1 MSDTQNKYEYDFQ
14 FKTSRKV
21 SESIGKTEEFIE
33 NINSKQNKYFT
44 EKIDFVRTNSPVK
57 KYVEFISLL
66 DPKEIPSFPDL
77 LNNLDKYMRK
87 ELESDSI
94 PREPFSKIVENI
106 TKTYSPEELAIIA
119 AQHYK
124 SFLLKTAVLDTNS
137 NKLLLLELSFQ
148 DQEEKPGI
156 KLFKQ
161 FLLFAKDNNR
171 LKDVL
176 TEDTFE
182 LLLDFFT
189 RGK

>member
-1 MSDTQNKYEYDFQ
+1 
-14 FKTSRKV
+14 
-21 SESIGKTEEFIE
+21 
-33 NINSKQNKYFT
+33 
-44 EKIDFVRTNSPVK
+44 
-57 KYVEFISLL
+57 
-66 DPKEIPSFPDL
+66 
-77 LNNLDKYMRK
+77 MRK

-94 PREPFSKIVENI
+94 PRETFSNIVENI

-137 NKLLLLELSFQ
+137 NKLLLLKMSLQ
-148 DQEEKPGI
+148 DQEEKPEI
-156 KLFKQ
+156 ELFKQ
-161 FLLFAKDNNR
+161 FLLFAKNNNR

>member
-21 SESIGKTEEFIE
+21 SESLGKTEEFID

-57 KYVEFISLL
+57 KFVELISLL
-66 DPKEIPSFPDL
+66 DPKETPSFPDL

-94 PREPFSKIVENI
+94 PRETFSNIVENI

-137 NKLLLLELSFQ
+137 NKLLLLKISLQ
-148 DQEEKPGI
+148 DQEEKPEI
-156 KLFKQ
+156 ELFKQ
-161 FLLFAKDNNR
+161 FLLFAKNNNR